1 MRKHQ
6 QLDDDIHGQFD
17 SSGSFFGGTH
27 ISGKLHVVRNI
38 LHHTKIMRKIV
49 KANACVCVFCT
60 LLVRSSVPEDPSF
73 IYLLLSRV
81 TCPCCWDVSER
92 FSTSQSTWDLAIL

>member
-49 KANACVCVFCT
+49 KANACVCVC
-60 LLVRSSVPEDPSF
+60 SVPCWLDQVFPKILPLYIF
-73 IYLLLSRV
+73 
-81 TCPCCWDVSER
+81 CCHESHVHVAGTFPND
-92 FSTSQSTWDLAIL
+92 FPHLNPPGT